1 MDLLE
6 NQQALAGYFAD
17 CLLDAKY
24 PSGLDEA
31 GYETIRQDLI
41 DQINREI
48 SQIIFENLSSSQLE
62 ELEVMLDEGDVEGL
76 SDILRTSIPD
86 LRQLILQRLIEIKNE
101 NT

>member
-31 GYETIRQDLI
+31 GHETIRQDLI
-41 DQINREI
+41 DTINREI
-48 SQIIFENLSSSQLE
+48 SQIIFDNISAEQLE
-62 ELEVMLDEGDVEGL
+62 ELEAMIDE
-76 SDILRTSIPD
+76 SDFENISDFLRIAIPD
-86 LRQLILQRLIEIKNE
+86 LRQLILTRLIDIKNDYS
-101 NT
+101 